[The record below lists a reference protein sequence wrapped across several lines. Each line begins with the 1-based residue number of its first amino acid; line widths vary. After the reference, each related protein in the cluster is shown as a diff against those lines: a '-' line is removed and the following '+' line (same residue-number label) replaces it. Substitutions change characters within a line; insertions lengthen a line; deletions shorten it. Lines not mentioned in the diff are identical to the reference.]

1 MSKSL
6 KIVLFAVGGIASLV
20 VLAAMTLVLIVDVN
34 AHKPRLESAASAALG
49 MEVKIG
55 GRLGLGFFPGL
66 LFKLEDV
73 RIRNRGM
80 EVVSAEDTWL
90 WIDILPLLRQEVRI
104 GKIALLQPRISIE
117 RGLDGK
123 FNFEN
128 PETAGGTIPAL
139 NLVRIS
145 VADGT
150 LLYTDKQSGEGFEAG
165 HCRLDVDHLRYPG
178 GKSRDL
184 VKHLSIKAE
193 IACGQIRKND
203 ITLSDLRFTV
213 NGKNAAID
221 LEPVT
226 MRVFGGQGAGSLQ
239 ADYSGAVPLY
249 RVQYKLSQFNIEEFF
264 MVLLPQKVA
273 EGPMDFSATLSMQGR
288 TVNDLKQTAVGE
300 FSLRGENLTLNGR
313 DLDREVSRY
322 ESSQNFSLVDVGA
335 FFFAGP
341 VGLAVTK
348 GYNFAS
354 VLQGSAG
361 RSVIRTLVSD
371 WKVERGVALSRDVA
385 IATNKNRVALQGG
398 LDFVNERFDDV
409 TVALID
415 DKGCIRAQQTIHG
428 AFNNPVVENPSTL
441 KALTGPVVRLL
452 KQVGSL
458 FPGGACEV
466 FYAGSV
472 APPK

>member
-1 MSKSL
+1 MSKSS
-6 KIVLFAVGGIASLV
+6 KIILFAVGGIAGLV
-20 VLAAMTLVLIVDVN
+20 VLAAIALVLIVDVN

-104 GKIALLQPRISIE
+104 GKIALQQPRVSIE

-128 PETAGGTIPAL
+128 PEKAGGTIPVL

-178 GKSRDL
+178 GENRDL
-184 VKHLSIKAE
+184 MKHLSIKAE

-203 ITLSDLRFTV
+203 ITLSDLKFSV
-213 NGKNAAID
+213 NGKNAVYEIK
-221 LEPVT
+221 PVT
-226 MRVFGGQGAGSLQ
+226 MQVFGGPGTGSIQ
-239 ADYSGAVPLY
+239 ADYSGAVPRY
-249 RVQYKLSQFNIEEFF
+249 HVQYALSRFNIEEFV
-264 MVLLPQKVA
+264 MTLSPQKVA
-273 EGPMDFSATLSMQGR
+273 EGPMDLAATLTMQGQS
-288 TVNDLKQTAVGE
+288 VSDMLQTAEGE
-300 FSLRGENLTLNGR
+300 ISLRGENLILIGNNI
-313 DLDREVSRY
+313 DKKLSRF

-341 VGLAVTK
+341 IGLVATK

-354 VLQGSAG
+354 IFQGSGG
-361 RSVIRTLVSD
+361 RSEIRMFVSD
-371 WKVERGVALSRDVA
+371 WHVERGVAQALDVA
-385 IATNKNRVALQGG
+385 MATNKNRLALRGG
-398 LDFVNERFDDV
+398 LDFVNQRFNDV
-409 TVALID
+409 TVAVID
-415 DKGCIRAQQTIHG
+415 AKGCAKARQKIRGSFQK
-428 AFNNPVVENPSTL
+428 PVVESPNIL
-441 KALTGPVVRLL
+441 KSLTGPALTLL
-452 KQVGSL
+452 KKGREL
-458 FPGGACEV
+458 LPDGDCKV

-472 APPK
+472 TPPK

>member
-1 MSKSL
+1 
-6 KIVLFAVGGIASLV
+6 
-20 VLAAMTLVLIVDVN
+20 
-34 AHKPRLESAASAALG
+34 
-49 MEVKIG
+49 
-55 GRLGLGFFPGL
+55 
-66 LFKLEDV
+66 
-73 RIRNRGM
+73 
-80 EVVSAEDTWL
+80 
-90 WIDILPLLRQEVRI
+90 LRVERCEFRARI
-104 GKIALLQPRISIE
+104 GKIALLQPRVSIE

-178 GKSRDL
+178 GKSQDL

-193 IACGQIRKND
+193 IACGEIRNHD
-203 ITLSDLRFTV
+203 ITLSDLKFTV
-213 NGKNAAID
+213 NGKSAAID

-226 MRVFGGQGAGSLQ
+226 MRVFGGQGAGSIQ

-288 TVNDLKQTAVGE
+288 TANDLKQTAGGE
-300 FSLRGENLTLNGR
+300 FTLRGENLTLNGR

-348 GYNFAS
+348 GYDFAS
-354 VLQGSAG
+354 IFQGSGG
-361 RSVIRTLVSD
+361 RTEIRTLVSD
-371 WKVERGVALSRDVA
+371 WKVEHGVAQARDVA
-385 IATNKNRVALQGG
+385 MATNKNRLALQGG
-398 LDFVNERFDDV
+398 IDFVNQRFNHV

-415 DKGCIRAQQTIHG
+415 SKGCAKARQKIRGSFQK
-428 AFNNPVVENPSTL
+428 PVVESPNIL
-441 KALTGPVVRLL
+441 KSLTGPALTLL
-452 KQVGSL
+452 KKGREL
-458 FPGGACEV
+458 LPDGDCKV

-472 APPK
+472 TPPK